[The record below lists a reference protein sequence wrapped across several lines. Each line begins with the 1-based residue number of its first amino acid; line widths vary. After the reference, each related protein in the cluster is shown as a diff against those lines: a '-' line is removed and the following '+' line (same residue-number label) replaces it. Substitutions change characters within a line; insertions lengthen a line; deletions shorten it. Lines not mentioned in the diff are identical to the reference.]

1 MKRLF
6 PLFLF
11 FTILFSGCSFTSS
24 KGYLIGIDP
33 SFSPAVLG
41 GQADNVYGFTV
52 DLLQAISK
60 VTKVNLKY
68 VQTGSESL
76 FSGLQLGNF
85 DGVLSTLN
93 PQNYE
98 TEVYSASNLYFMT
111 GPVLVV
117 PYSSN
122 LTRLDQ
128 FNSKIIGVIANSD
141 AFFIVQQ
148 YPHTIIST
156 FSRPPFLMEALNYG
170 DVDGAVVAILEA
182 QIFVKNLYNK
192 VLKVSSAPLNDEG
205 LRLITIAN
213 QNKDLIEVFNQGLEE
228 CKKRGIYQNLLMK
241 WELN

>member
-52 DLLQAISK
+52 DLIQAISK
-60 VTKVNLKY
+60 TTKVNLKY
-68 VQTGSESL
+68 AQTGSESL

-85 DGVLSTLN
+85 DGVLSCIN

-98 TEVYSASNLYFMT
+98 SEVYAASNLYFMT

-117 PYSSN
+117 PEASN
-122 LTRLDQ
+122 LTSLSQ
-128 FNSKIIGVIANSD
+128 FNSKIVGVISNSD
-141 AFFIVQQ
+141 AFYIVQQ
-148 YPHTIIST
+148 YPHIVIST
-156 FSRPPFLMEALNYG
+156 FSNPAFLMESLNYG
-170 DVDGAVVAILEA
+170 DVDGAAVAILEA
-182 QIFVKNLYNK
+182 QAFVKNLYNK
-192 VLKVSSAPLNDEG
+192 VLKVSSRPLNDDG
-205 LRLITIAN
+205 LRLITIVN
-213 QNKDLIEVFNQGLEE
+213 QNKDLIEVFNRGLEE